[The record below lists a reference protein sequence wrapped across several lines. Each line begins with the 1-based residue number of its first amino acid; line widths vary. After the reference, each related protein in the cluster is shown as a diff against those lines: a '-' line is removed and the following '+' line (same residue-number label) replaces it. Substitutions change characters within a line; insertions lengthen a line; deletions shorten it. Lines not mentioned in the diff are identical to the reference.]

1 MSEPLQ
7 EWRRF
12 LAMEAGAHV
21 NEHTVIERRIYADED
36 RVTVA
41 FVGVNSARL
50 TLYLPHPELLRLR
63 DALTAVITEFD
74 TARAELADPGVSDSA
89 A

>member
-1 MSEPLQ
+1 M
-7 EWRRF
+7 
-12 LAMEAGAHV
+12 AMDAGAHV
-21 NEHTVIERRIYADED
+21 NEHTVIERRIYAGED

-63 DALTAVITEFD
+63 DTLTAVIGEFD
-74 TARAELADPGVSDSA
+74 TARAELANPGVTDSA

>member
-1 MSEPLQ
+1 MSQPPQ
-7 EWRRF
+7 EWERF
-12 LAMEAGAHV
+12 LSMNADVHV
-21 NEHTVIERRIYADED
+21 NEHTVIEHRIYAGEE

-50 TLYLPHPELLRLR
+50 TLFLPHPELLRLR
-63 DALTAVITEFD
+63 DTLTAVIAEFD
-74 TARAELADPGVSDSA
+74 TARAELADPGVTDSA

>member
-1 MSEPLQ
+1 MSQPPR
-7 EWRRF
+7 EWERF
-12 LAMEAGAHV
+12 LAMDAGAHV

-50 TLYLPHPELLRLR
+50 TLFLPHPELLRLR
-63 DALTAVITEFD
+63 DTLTAVIAEFD
-74 TARAELADPGVSDSA
+74 TARAELADPGVTDSA